1 MVKKLTAKLWISSL
15 LPLLFCGG
23 MAAVFL
29 GMFGPAALQAL
40 QGHEPELARTQSMSN
55 IYGFSVLGL
64 FFLAIAVFVVIR
76 MLTHSVGKYVRDY
89 LAQNSAVT
97 QQQLESD
104 FDASEHIGNNLWI
117 GRQWTFCYDM
127 NHIPV
132 ENGKIVLVYSEMHRV
147 KQNVTYYIC
156 LGLVDGTVE
165 KAPVKKHDITHINE
179 VYARYSHILVGNN
192 PEYQHLFK
200 NDRNALLDIKYR
212 NNRA

>member
-1 MVKKLTAKLWISSL
+1 MIKKMTTKSWISSL

-23 MAAVFL
+23 MAAFFL
-29 GMFGPAALQAL
+29 IKFGPAAIQAL
-40 QGHEPELARTQSMSN
+40 QGYKPELARTQSMTN
-55 IYGFSVLGL
+55 IYGFNALGL
-64 FFLAIAVFVVIR
+64 FFLTVDVFVVIR
-76 MLTHSVGKYVRDY
+76 MLTHSVGKCIRDY
-89 LAQNSAVT
+89 LAQNTTVT

-104 FDASEHIGNNLWI
+104 FDASEYIGRNLWI

-132 ENGKIVLVYSEMHRV
+132 ENSKIVLVYNEVHRV

-165 KAPVKKHDITHINE
+165 RAPVKEKDITRIKE

-192 PEYQHLFK
+192 SEYQHLFK

-212 NNRA
+212 NNHS